1 MQLYDAS
8 VEDAVGLVCVGCCA
22 VGILW
27 MLYSVCAPY
36 IQLVHCDGQSVLCIR
51 DPTSTWHLCMSFPHL
66 SLSLPPL
73 SHLSLPRSIPR
84 SMPYKVG
91 PVPQGVLDAAL
102 FRQTH
107 TLLLAA
113 LDFLEARNSRYSS
126 GSEGAGE
133 GAGDGT
139 GRGDAKRAR
148 VGTGEGG
155 KGGGEGKSAETMT
168 VYRTFKTIAYPRDAQ
183 GQVRKD
189 GAVRQRRHRLGC
201 GGMCVAFPHSP
212 TLSSSN
218 VYWL

>member
-1 MQLYDAS
+1 MDR
-8 VEDAVGLVCVGCCA
+8 VCYA
-22 VGILW
+22 LGIPPLHHGT
-27 MLYSVCAPY
+27 SVC
-36 IQLVHCDGQSVLCIR
+36 
-51 DPTSTWHLCMSFPHL
+51 L
-66 SLSLPPL
+66 SLTSLCL
-73 SHLSLPRSIPR
+73 SHLSLTSL
-84 SMPYKVG
+84 YLDLFLALCHFKVG

-113 LDFLEARNSRYSS
+113 LDFLDSRNSRYSS

-133 GAGDGT
+133 GAGDGA
-139 GRGDAKRAR
+139 GGGDAKRAR
-148 VGTGEGG
+148 MGTGEEG

-201 GGMCVAFPHSP
+201 GGMCVTFPHSP

-218 VYWL
+218 VYWLCSHVQM